1 VVQVAAVQVALQAMV
16 DLVVVAV
23 MDNPQDQLL
32 NPDSQIPEQ
41 VLTQGLLVKQL
52 PADMEQEAEE
62 RVKQAELVDQQ
73 LEEMV

>member
-1 VVQVAAVQVALQAMV
+1 
-16 DLVVVAV
+16 
-23 MDNPQDQLL
+23 
-32 NPDSQIPEQ
+32 
-41 VLTQGLLVKQL
+41 VKQL

>member
-1 VVQVAAVQVALQAMV
+1 MQVAAVQVALQAMV